1 MCGIV
6 GAIAQSNITPVLIN
20 GLQRLEYRGYDSAGI
35 AVIDEAGGVQRR
47 RALGKVAE
55 LEAVLKQ
62 APAQGN
68 IGIAHTRWATHGVPS
83 VENAHPHM
91 SGERLAIVHN
101 GIIENHAEL
110 KAELQA
116 EGFVFE
122 SDTDTEVIA
131 HLIKRAWNRKGE
143 LLASVR
149 SILGQLEGAYALGI
163 VKASEPNRIIA
174 ARHGSPLVIGVTNE
188 GHYLAS
194 DQLALLPVTD
204 QFIYLEEGDLG

>member
-6 GAIAQSNITPVLIN
+6 GAIAQSNITPVLVN
-20 GLQRLEYRGYDSAGI
+20 GLKRLEYRGYDSADI
-35 AVIDEAGGVQRR
+35 AVIDEAGEVQRR

-55 LEAVLKQ
+55 LEAVIKE

-68 IGIAHTRWATHGVPS
+68 IGITHTRWATHGAPG

-116 EGFVFE
+116 EGFVFDYPLVFQKSLFFMFCE
-122 SDTDTEVIA
+122 
-131 HLIKRAWNRKGE
+131 
-143 LLASVR
+143 
-149 SILGQLEGAYALGI
+149 QQ
-163 VKASEPNRIIA
+163 IIA
-174 ARHGSPLVIGVTNE
+174 IQLKQLVVHALKHGRFYWVRNMS
-188 GHYLAS
+188 
-194 DQLALLPVTD
+194 
-204 QFIYLEEGDLG
+204 F